1 MNIVVWINSFWFS
14 IKSIFYYF
22 ITNWRNQC
30 ELWHLTFVLQIVCFT
45 FIMIPLASTEL
56 VRRVKR
62 DVMNYDRMFAM
73 QTNFALPAAI
83 LNNELEFLSSSNSI
97 EDEPVKPF
105 LSKPKNL
112 QEKLPV
118 YFVRTYLN
126 VFVIDSLLVNIY
138 ISY

>member
-1 MNIVVWINSFWFS
+1 
-14 IKSIFYYF
+14 
-22 ITNWRNQC
+22 
-30 ELWHLTFVLQIVCFT
+30 
-45 FIMIPLASTEL
+45 MIPLASTGL
-56 VRRVKR
+56 VRRAKR

-97 EDEPVKPF
+97 EDEPVTPVWI

-126 VFVIDSLLVNIY
+126 VFVID
-138 ISY
+138 